1 MNEDLIR
8 EITKFVDMLK
18 KKATVDLVALNKLS
32 FLLQTRA
39 EIPPLPQD
47 VQDYFF
53 KVLNDAETIGKCDEK

>member
-1 MNEDLIR
+1 
-8 EITKFVDMLK
+8 MLK

-39 EIPPLPQD
+39 EIPPLPQE
-47 VQDYFF
+47 VQDYFI

>member
-18 KKATVDLVALNKLS
+18 KKASVDLVALNKLS

-47 VQDYFF
+47 AQDYFVE
-53 KVLNDAETIGKCDEK
+53 VLNDAETIGKCDEK